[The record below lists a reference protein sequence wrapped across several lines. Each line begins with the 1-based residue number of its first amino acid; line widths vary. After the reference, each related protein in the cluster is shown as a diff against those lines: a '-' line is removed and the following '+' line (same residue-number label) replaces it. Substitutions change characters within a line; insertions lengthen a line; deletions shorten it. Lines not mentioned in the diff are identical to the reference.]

1 MQPRLR
7 IHETLGPKK
16 KKRKPTKLTVSIAF
30 TPTTWYYLPNF
41 NCSLAVKEYPTYVLR
56 PASISA
62 KPHGHFAPAMPIH
75 TAPGSSDC
83 QYTQPQK
90 QANIS
95 HTTLAATFLKGIWRP
110 TPSPEPAGCRR
121 SE

>member
-1 MQPRLR
+1 
-7 IHETLGPKK
+7 
-16 KKRKPTKLTVSIAF
+16 
-30 TPTTWYYLPNF
+30 
-41 NCSLAVKEYPTYVLR
+41 
-56 PASISA
+56 
-62 KPHGHFAPAMPIH
+62 MPIH

-110 TPSPEPAGCRR
+110 TPSPEPWLGSGCPVGVALASITKPYERNQER
-121 SE
+121 QPLHTVPVLTRIAPSAVCNKMRGTTTATYVTHH